1 MLIDSQVASLV
12 ADAQRGDPSAFDAL
26 VDRYSPRLY
35 AFVWRL
41 AGPRD
46 AEDLVQDVF
55 LRIVR
60 SIGDYDH
67 RDRFDAWVFR
77 IALNVVRDRARRLK
91 HAPRVSDVD
100 ANDLLEAP
108 ETSGSA
114 DGRTVDSFGGMSG
127 VERDRLQAAVAALPD
142 HEREVILLRHYAE
155 LTFAEIAQMLGTP
168 LGTALARAHRG
179 LRRLRQTLE
188 SGGLQ

>member
-1 MLIDSQVASLV
+1 MTSDSQVVSLV

-46 AEDLVQDVF
+46 AEDMVQDVF
-55 LRIVR
+55 LRIVK
-60 SIGDYDH
+60 SIGKYDH

-91 HAPRVSDVD
+91 HAPRLGEID
-100 ANDLLEAP
+100 ADEFACAP
-108 ETSGSA
+108 GDPGSIE
-114 DGRTVDSFGGMSG
+114 GDSSPSAGGLSA
-127 VERDRLQAAVAALPD
+127 VERDRVQAAVAALPD
-142 HEREVILLRHYAE
+142 HEREVILLRHCAE
-155 LTFAEIAQMLGTP
+155 LTFAEIAEMLGAP

-179 LRRLRQTLE
+179 LRRLRQVLE
-188 SGGLQ
+188 SGAQR